1 MARFIVERFMD
12 LFQEGKRR
20 PEFKLFCD
28 ETTFDNMCRS
38 DAEPFCVNS
47 QSILQCTEERLENL
61 DKRISALIR
70 RTDNI
75 DGDDQKEEEE
85 FLSLLNSIVLSH

>member
-1 MARFIVERFMD
+1 MD

-28 ETTFDNMCRS
+28 ETTFVNMCRS

-85 FLSLLNSIVLSH
+85 FLSLLNSIILSH

>member
-1 MARFIVERFMD
+1 MD

-28 ETTFDNMCRS
+28 ETTFVNMCRS

-85 FLSLLNSIVLSH
+85 FLSLLNSIILSY